1 MAKQFSDFSFC
12 GKRISD
18 LLNIKYIS
26 VEYDSDP
33 SKSLGL
39 ERDMQK
45 GESTRYRIEP
55 NYFYDTWSAP
65 LEFTELSPSSVA
77 CV

>member
-55 NYFYDTWSAP
+55 TVKYLLQVMMSLTLLLIRLKIMRS
-65 LEFTELSPSSVA
+65 
-77 CV
+77 

>member
-12 GKRISD
+12 GKRISG

-39 ERDMQK
+39 ERDMEK
-45 GESTRYRIEP
+45 GET
-55 NYFYDTWSAP
+55 DV
-65 LEFTELSPSSVA
+65 LD
-77 CV
+77 